1 MLRNRFRLL
10 GCRQCFS
17 LSVIPSPI
25 ARRSV
30 LETPAAKFRL
40 AWKASAFDI
49 GRCCEIRP
57 SQSQDHHRAVH
68 GHHRRLRPRRKDV
81 DGLLHGMGGSELR
94 NRARAPGSCTGKR
107 IGVSDVPRPPKQQDG
122 GSDGRSEEHT
132 SELQSLMRI
141 SYAVFCLKKKN
152 YNNYSTT
159 LTRPYPIA

>member
-1 MLRNRFRLL
+1 MRISDWSSDVCSSDLM
-10 GCRQCFS
+10 
-17 LSVIPSPI
+17 PSPI

-94 NRARAPGSCTGKR
+94 NRARAPG
-107 IGVSDVPRPPKQQDG
+107 
-122 GSDGRSEEHT
+122 RSEEHT

-141 SYAVFCLKKKN
+141 SNAVFCLKKK
-152 YNNYSTT
+152 
-159 LTRPYPIA
+159 RIKREEKQ